1 MQPASVPELSSACAN
16 CGVRGQTVCAPL
28 DVNELGI
35 VESFRAGNRKLDAGT
50 DIFTQGEVGSEVYTL
65 LEGWVMLYT
74 LLEDGR
80 RQIVDFCVPGAF
92 LGFQPDLDAPSRHT
106 SEALTAVKVCVFPK
120 RGLLTM
126 FGSHPKMALRMAC
139 IAARDQAFAYQH
151 LTSVGR
157 RTARERIAN
166 LLLELFVRVRQS
178 APEASGDAI
187 RLPLTQEHLGD
198 ALGLTSVH
206 VNRTLRDLRED
217 GVLTVKRGALSILDP
232 DRLAEEAGF
241 NAEVTIPRSPAG

>member
-1 MQPASVPELSSACAN
+1 MQPFSVPEPGSTCAN

-28 DVNELGI
+28 DNSELDVI
-35 VESFRAGNRKLDAGT
+35 DSFRAGTRMLAAGS
-50 DIFTQGEVGSEVYTL
+50 DIFTQGEAGHEVYTL
-65 LEGWVMLYT
+65 LNGWVMLYT

-80 RQIVDFCVPGAF
+80 RQIVDFCVAGAF
-92 LGFQPDLDAPSRHT
+92 LGFQPDLDVPSKHT
-106 SEALTAVKVCVFPK
+106 AEALTAVEVCVFPK

-126 FGSHPKMALRMAC
+126 FGQHPKMAVRMAC
-139 IAARDQAFAYQH
+139 IAARDQVFAYQH
-151 LTSVGR
+151 LTSIGR

-178 APEASGDAI
+178 APDTAGDSI

-206 VNRTLRDLRED
+206 VNRSLRALRED
-217 GVLTVKRGALSILDP
+217 GVLAVKRGALSILDP

-241 NAEVTIPRSPAG
+241 DAEVSIPRSPAG